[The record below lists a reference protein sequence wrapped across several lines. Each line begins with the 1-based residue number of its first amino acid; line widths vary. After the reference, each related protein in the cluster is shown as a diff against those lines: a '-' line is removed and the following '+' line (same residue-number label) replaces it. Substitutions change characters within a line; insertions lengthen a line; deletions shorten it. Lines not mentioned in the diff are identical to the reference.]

1 MRRFFWGNSLA
12 QALMTAARHH
22 GIAPEQLAY
31 RVHEK
36 RHGFVKHARNVVIE
50 VDPEVPRRPA
60 GESAPERSLETA
72 PKSAPGIPAGGT
84 APARTGGGAPE
95 AGRTPEGEPRRRES
109 RPDQGGSDTGRGGRR
124 RRGGERA
131 GGGRGGHEVWSDPD
145 EESLVAI
152 AEAVR
157 AIVALGGL
165 DLEVSVRPGEG
176 RVDVELSGASVE
188 VVRERG
194 LALLEEMELL
204 APRAAHGLSG
214 KMVRCRVD
222 CGGLRAEREEALREL
237 ARREAAAVAESGEAS
252 YTEPLTAGDRRIIH
266 LELAESTE
274 VETESVGEGLEKR
287 VRIAPRVDPT

>member
-1 MRRFFWGNSLA
+1 VSAMRRFFWGNSLA

-22 GIAPEQLAY
+22 GIAPEQLSY

-50 VDPEVPRRPA
+50 VDPESPRRPA
-60 GESAPERSLETA
+60 GESAAAGSPETA
-72 PKSAPGIPAGGT
+72 RAPREGA
-84 APARTGGGAPE
+84 ASQARSGGGAPE
-95 AGRTPEGEPRRRES
+95 AERSQAREPRRRES
-109 RPDQGGSDTGRGGRR
+109 GSREGRSGAEREGRGRKRGA
-124 RRGGERA
+124 RGGD
-131 GGGRGGHEVWSDPD
+131 GRGGHEVWSDPD
-145 EESLVAI
+145 EESLVAV

-157 AIVALGGL
+157 AIVALAGL
-165 DLEVSVRPGEG
+165 ELEVAVRPGEG
-176 RVDVELSGASVE
+176 RVDVELTGASVDI
-188 VVRERG
+188 VRERG
-194 LALLEEMELL
+194 LTLLEEMELL

-222 CGGLRAEREEALREL
+222 CGGLRGERETALREL

-252 YTEPLTAGDRRIIH
+252 FTELLTAGDRRIIH

-287 VRIAPRVDPT
+287 VRIAPRVAPA